1 MHSFRDNRLREVGR
15 YLSLERL
22 IEESKEEYYAC
33 LHRCS
38 QRWHEG
44 RHELT
49 PWFNYVE
56 WEARAAQVT
65 APRGAKAALVRAAIR
80 AQPGEFRLSD
90 LERACPG
97 VGREWIRTLLAD
109 LKRSGGVTCEGRGPG
124 ARWRLKNK
132 EE

>member
-44 RHELT
+44 RH
-49 PWFNYVE
+49 
-56 WEARAAQVT
+56 
-65 APRGAKAALVRAAIR
+65 
-80 AQPGEFRLSD
+80 
-90 LERACPG
+90 
-97 VGREWIRTLLAD
+97 
-109 LKRSGGVTCEGRGPG
+109 
-124 ARWRLKNK
+124 
-132 EE
+132 